1 MSAEAGRPRTIV
13 RRVGPPRVTVLG
25 QYLGFIPAML
35 LFGVFLL
42 VPLGVIAA
50 YSFWT
55 VVDYNVV
62 HQFTLDN
69 YDYFLRTAAY
79 RSTAFATLWMSL
91 ATTAIAIGLA
101 FPVAYWLARYVR
113 RGWQRPLLVLFI
125 VPFWTSYLLRVYAW
139 VAILG
144 DKGAI
149 NRFLSW
155 TGITD
160 HPISLFLYSRPG
172 VILVLVYLYVP
183 FALLTLYSSLERFD
197 WDQLRAAMDL
207 GASPMVAL
215 RRILLPQIKPGI
227 TTAVIFVFIPVLGEY
242 LTPQIVGGTQ
252 GVMFGNAIAN
262 FFQNAEYTRGA
273 AASLLVAAVIVALL
287 IAFRRSLQLGDARGL

>member
-1 MSAEAGRPRTIV
+1 MRGS
-13 RRVGPPRVTVLG
+13 
-25 QYLGFIPAML
+25 
-35 LFGVFLL
+35 
-42 VPLGVIAA
+42 
-50 YSFWT
+50 
-55 VVDYNVV
+55 
-62 HQFTLDN
+62 
-69 YDYFLRTAAY
+69 
-79 RSTAFATLWMSL
+79 RSS
-91 ATTAIAIGLA
+91 
-101 FPVAYWLARYVR
+101 
-113 RGWQRPLLVLFI
+113 
-125 VPFWTSYLLRVYAW
+125 
-139 VAILG
+139 G

-149 NRFLSW
+149 NRFLSL
-155 TGITD
+155 TGITS

-172 VILVLVYLYVP
+172 VILVLVYLYLP

-215 RRILLPQIKPGI
+215 RRILIPQIKPGI

-287 IAFRRSLQLGDARGL
+287 VGFRRSLQLEDARGR